1 MKSLCESI
9 LGSNSAGINSVFA
22 NDIYFQ
28 AKIIVKLLQEIF
40 NIEIP
45 EDKIESKEA
54 GASYGFVCYMN
65 EKELE
70 KKLRQLQKELQRY
83 RYYEKT
89 NIRKKPKSNGIL
101 LELEPPISEQF
112 LFPEV
117 SIMFNKWES
126 KGDAWIVNILD
137 NRDYDIPFRDYYK
150 K

>member
-1 MKSLCESI
+1 MKSLYESI
-9 LGSNSAGINSVFA
+9 LGSNSADINSVFA

-28 AKIIVKLLQEIF
+28 AKTIVTLLKDIF
-40 NIEIP
+40 DIEIP
-45 EDKIESKEA
+45 EYNIESREA

-65 EKELE
+65 ENMLM
-70 KKLRQLQKELQRY
+70 KKLKQLEKELQRY

-89 NIRKKPKSNGIL
+89 NISKKPKSNGIF

-112 LFPEV
+112 IFPEV